1 MAIKRVYSL
10 QVAYLGEH
18 QPGLRERKKQ
28 RTRAMLIDA
37 AVELCLRQGYEN
49 TTVDQIAARADVSPR
64 TFCRYFPSK
73 EAVVMTLLDGL
84 IDAVERELAAVPPEV
99 PVLRALK
106 DAHITVLRSVSSGG
120 VPELTSDRIVL
131 MLQII
136 NSTPA
141 LKAAAAAFPSTAAL
155 SVLSERMGVPADHPR
170 LRLVSATWASV
181 IVTACGDLVSDGD
194 GVQLGP
200 ELMADRIDEIW
211 SEFSDLANEL
221 TGGVTVGAE

>member
-1 MAIKRVYSL
+1 MATNRVYSL
-10 QVAYLGEH
+10 QVADLREH
-18 QPGLRERKKQ
+18 QLGLRERKKQ
-28 RTRAMLIDA
+28 RTRSLLIDA
-37 AVELCLRQGYEN
+37 AVELCLRQGYDN

-84 IDAVERELAAVPPEV
+84 IDAVERELATLPPGV

-106 DAHITVLRSVSSGG
+106 DAHINVLRRVPSGA
-120 VPELTSDRIVL
+120 VPALSSDRIAL

-155 SVLSERMGVPADHPR
+155 SVLADRMGVPADHPR
-170 LRLVSATWASV
+170 VRLVSATWASV

-194 GVQLGP
+194 GVRLGP
-200 ELMADRIDEIW
+200 ELMVDRIDALW
-211 SEFSDLANEL
+211 SEFAELAVEL
-221 TGGVTVGAE
+221 ADGVPVGAE